1 MPFLTDTD
9 YEVQIRNWVK
19 QIITQSKIDVLHQAE
34 LAAQAEMESYLRQR
48 YDVPKIFSEVEGNRN
63 ALIVLYMVD
72 IAVYHLHSNIS
83 SDNVPEIRII
93 RYNAAKDWLKAV
105 AKGDISPD
113 LPEKPEEEEGEEN
126 TGNQTIEFGSNK
138 KYSER
143 Y

>member
-1 MPFLTDTD
+1 MPFLVDTD

-19 QIITQSKIDVLHQAE
+19 QIITQYKTDVLHQAE

-48 YDVPKIFSEVEGNRN
+48 YDVAKIFSETGGNRN
-63 ALIVLYMVD
+63 ALIILYMVD
-72 IAVYHLHSNIS
+72 IALYHLHANIS
-83 SDNVPEIRII
+83 ADNVPEIRII

-113 LPEKPEEEEGEEN
+113 LPEKPDEGEGGEGS
-126 TGNQTIEFGSNK
+126 GNQIVEFGSRP

-143 Y
+143 F

>member
-9 YEVQIRNWVK
+9 YEVQIRTWVK
-19 QIITQSKIDVLHQAE
+19 QIITQSKTDVLHKAE

-48 YDVPKIFSEVEGNRN
+48 SYDVAKIFSESLEDRN

-72 IAVYHLHSNIS
+72 IAVYHLHANIS

-113 LPEKPEEEEGEEN
+113 LPEKPDENESEGA
-126 TGNQTIEFGSNK
+126 GNQVVEFGSNR

>member
-1 MPFLTDTD
+1 MPFLTETD
-9 YEVQIRNWVK
+9 YEVQIRNWIK
-19 QIITQSKIDVLHQAE
+19 QIIIQRKEDVQHQAE

-48 YDVPKIFSEVEGNRN
+48 YDVARIFSATGVDRN
-63 ALIVLYMVD
+63 ALIILYMVD
-72 IAVYHLHSNIS
+72 ITIYHLHANSAGDVI
-83 SDNVPEIRII
+83 PEMRII

-113 LPEKPEEEEGEEN
+113 LPERPDEEEGGEAA
-126 TGNQTIEFGSNK
+126 GSQVIEFGGNP

>member
-1 MPFLTDTD
+1 MPFLTETD
-9 YEVQIRNWVK
+9 YEVQIRNWIK
-19 QIITQSKIDVLHQAE
+19 QIIIQSKVDVQQKAE

-48 YDVPKIFSEVEGNRN
+48 YKVSEIFGATEGNRN
-63 ALIVLYMVD
+63 QLVVLYMVD
-72 IAVYHLHSNIS
+72 IALYHLHSNIS

-93 RYNAAKDWLKAV
+93 RYNAAIDWLKRV

-113 LPEKPEEEEGEEN
+113 LPENSDGGDGGES
-126 TGNQTIEFGSNK
+126 TGNQAIEFGSNP